1 MKNILIL
8 LLITSA
14 TLQAQRKDKDKMEQ
28 IKAYRTAYFTEQLD
42 LSSQEAEKFWPIF
55 NSFSSEMRSIRKLE
69 RKELNSKVDELGAAM
84 TDEEA
89 NALIDKKIA
98 FNTQRLELEKKLIK
112 ELGAFFPATK
122 ILLVFK
128 AEDDFRKTLLE
139 RYKKG
144 RK

>member
-14 TLQAQRKDKDKMEQ
+14 TLQAQRRDKDKMEQ

-139 RYKKG
+139 RYKKE